1 MHVDMVNVGVPSVTL
16 HLFFETGSLTEL
28 LAYHLVICSIS
39 WPESGGAIPVSAP
52 SPKSTGVTGT
62 QTWPAFYMTAG
73 GLNSGPQVCT
83 ASPRHPMFK
92 VDHASYVKLNYTG
105 CLYPFGSM

>member
-1 MHVDMVNVGVPSVTL
+1 M
-16 HLFFETGSLTEL
+16 
-28 LAYHLVICSIS
+28 
-39 WPESGGAIPVSAP
+39 PVSAP

-62 QTWPAFYMTAG
+62 QTWPAFYMAAG
-73 GLNSGPQVCT
+73 DLNSGPQVCT

-105 CLYPFGSM
+105 CLYPFGNPNLILQWSFHNVGYYGTKILTILIVHKTH